1 MRRRLLV
8 VLSVLLLGSLAA
20 CASGGPGSTAR
31 PGAAPTSGA
40 TRSPASSASPAA
52 PAATSSTASSTFPA
66 APTRAVASY
75 AAWRLP
81 FAISREAVVA
91 DPARPGWFLLAGGM
105 LPGDASSARAIR
117 LDPATGR
124 TQPMPALATPVH
136 DTAGG
141 LFGGSPAVFGGGNA
155 TEQSVVQVLDGGA
168 WRRAAQLPTTRSDL
182 SVVSTAGSTLVIGGY
197 DGTATPRDVLRVS
210 GDGTMTPAGR
220 LRQGV
225 RYAATAVVG
234 SHVYVFG
241 GEVDHRELDAV
252 QDVDA
257 TTGHTRIVARLPVPL
272 GHAAAVTIGDRVLL
286 LGGRTGPDTF
296 TDAMWWFDPAKGSF
310 ERAGRLPAAT
320 SDAAVVASGNQ
331 AWLLGG
337 ESPSPSARAT
347 GGVTGR
353 VIAVRVS

>member
-1 MRRRLLV
+1 MRRRLLFV
-8 VLSVLLLGSLAA
+8 SSLLLLGPLAA

-31 PGAAPTSGA
+31 PGAAPTSGVSLSPGSR
-40 TRSPASSASPAA
+40 TSPAGPAASPSQAA
-52 PAATSSTASSTFPA
+52 GTFPA
-66 APTRAVASY
+66 TPTRTVASY

-91 DPARPGWFLLAGGM
+91 DPARPGWVVLAGGM
-105 LPGDASSARAIR
+105 LPGDASSSRALE

-124 TQPMPALATPVH
+124 TEPLPSLPTPVH
-136 DTAGG
+136 DTAAG
-141 LFGGSPAVFGGGNA
+141 LLAGHPAVFGGGNA
-155 TEQSVVQVLDGGA
+155 TEQSVVQVLGDRTWG
-168 WRRAAQLPTTRSDL
+168 QPLHLPTTRSDL
-182 SVVSTAGSTLVIGGY
+182 SVVQVGDSTLVIGGY
-197 DGTATPRDVLRVS
+197 DGSATPRDILRI
-210 GDGTMTPAGR
+210 GADAKAARIGT

-225 RYAATAVVG
+225 RYAATSVAG

-257 TTGHTRIVARLPVPL
+257 TTGRTRIVARLPRGL
-272 GHAAAVTIGDRVLL
+272 GHASAVTVGNRILL
-286 LGGRTGPDTF
+286 LGGRTGPDTM

-310 ERAGRLPAAT
+310 ARAGRLPAAT

-337 ESPSPSARAT
+337 ESPSARAS